1 MQVQSSVLEEKVR
14 RLQEKAKIA
23 EEAIESKSQ
32 MQWHMVE
39 LEEMG
44 FGFKQLK
51 QFHNI
56 IEEITQANDLSE
68 ADRSA
73 VDIFLDHV
81 RRHYDDILGFEKR
94 LDELKG
100 ELQNLRILR
109 LAQLNTISAQ
119 PYVGSALAR
128 LLNRGTNEDQIV
140 KISNLME
147 MHPDI
152 IHKLLQHCSDDKEQQ
167 QTDDFKLA
175 WSLSS
180 SSASSS
186 SSSSPSPF
194 LNSPSS
200 LPQHKSESPSRR
212 RQPQQPPL
220 GPTLLTGQRSP
231 STPSIEPY
239 STPDANA
246 TELLPENETSQL
258 SKESILLQ
266 PLENPDVKIQH
277 DSPGIA
283 VAGFAQKQCGPS
295 CENNNGYESSE
306 MGFKASKDNKDQD
319 KLNPTLTRT
328 ITVRGREITLPKSI
342 LEGLVSIFGNS

>member
-1 MQVQSSVLEEKVR
+1 
-14 RLQEKAKIA
+14 
-23 EEAIESKSQ
+23 
-32 MQWHMVE
+32 
-39 LEEMG
+39 
-44 FGFKQLK
+44 
-51 QFHNI
+51 
-56 IEEITQANDLSE
+56 
-68 ADRSA
+68 
-73 VDIFLDHV
+73 
-81 RRHYDDILGFEKR
+81 
-94 LDELKG
+94 
-100 ELQNLRILR
+100 
-109 LAQLNTISAQ
+109 
-119 PYVGSALAR
+119 LAR

-180 SSASSS
+180 SSASTSSSAS

-200 LPQHKSESPSRR
+200 LPQHKSESPSQ

-239 STPDANA
+239 STVDANA
-246 TELLPENETSQL
+246 MELLPENEKSQL

-283 VAGFAQKQCGPS
+283 VAGFAQK
-295 CENNNGYESSE
+295 
-306 MGFKASKDNKDQD
+306 
-319 KLNPTLTRT
+319 
-328 ITVRGREITLPKSI
+328 
-342 LEGLVSIFGNS
+342 